1 MIHFDKVSKVYQ
13 KDWMALQ
20 DITFNIEK
28 GEFVFICGPTGA
40 GKTTLLKMV
49 YKDVEPS
56 RGTIKVLNHDLKD
69 MKKSDIPNFRRK
81 IGVVFQDF
89 KLLQDRTLEENVAF
103 SLEVT
108 DTPPREIRKKLME
121 ILTYLRLSHKKYA
134 YPFQLSGGEQQK
146 VAIARALVRDPYIL
160 LADEPTGNLD
170 AKSSEE
176 ITTILQDVN
185 LKGTTVVM
193 ATHSLSL
200 VKKMKKRML
209 RIENCRLTQDK

>member
-20 DITFNIEK
+20 DITFDIEK
-28 GEFVFICGPTGA
+28 GEFVFICGATGA

-56 RGTIKVLNHDLKD
+56 RGTIKVLNHNLKD
-69 MKKSDIPNFRRK
+69 LRKRDIPNFRRK

-108 DTPPREIRKKLME
+108 NTPPREIRKKLQ
-121 ILTYLRLSHKKYA
+121 ILIII
-134 YPFQLSGGEQQK
+134 PM
-146 VAIARALVRDPYIL
+146 
-160 LADEPTGNLD
+160 N
-170 AKSSEE
+170 
-176 ITTILQDVN
+176 
-185 LKGTTVVM
+185 
-193 ATHSLSL
+193 
-200 VKKMKKRML
+200 
-209 RIENCRLTQDK
+209 RI

>member
-1 MIHFDKVSKVYQ
+1 MIIFDNVSKVYQ

-20 DITFNIEK
+20 DITFHIEK
-28 GEFVFICGPTGA
+28 GEFVFICGATGA
-40 GKTTLLKMV
+40 GKTTLLKMI
-49 YKDVEPS
+49 YKDTEPTH
-56 RGTIKVLNHDLKD
+56 GTIRVLDQDLKALR
-69 MKKSDIPNFRRK
+69 KKDIPKFRRK

-103 SLEVT
+103 ALEVT
-108 DTPPREIRKKLME
+108 DTPPREVRKKLME

-134 YPFQLSGGEQQK
+134 YPYQLSGGEQQK

-170 AKSSEE
+170 AKSSED
-176 ITTILQDVN
+176 ITNVLLDIN
-185 LKGTTVVM
+185 YKGTTVLM
-193 ATHSLSL
+193 ATHSISL

-209 RIENCRLTQDK
+209 RIEDCRLVQEK